1 MRRSFIA
8 LALMSALAGCA
19 APQLNQ
25 LHSEQLTR
33 ESRATLEKE
42 PVTEINP
49 VVMVDVAVLPVQ
61 AVKDESASWWLAG
74 KRVKLLNDKRRVL
87 NLNEVVR
94 MFFEQGINI
103 TSSIPLDG
111 YTYAGLGVQD
121 MDAEMALSS
130 ILGAVGLDYELD
142 DITHTVMIR
151 PMATRSWKINLGD
164 RKTSFS
170 ARSGNASAG
179 AAAGGRATGTGDG
192 ALGSGSAI
200 GGSGSIGG
208 ASADLGAPSGQSGA
222 ALSVSQSGGMAG
234 SGGTGDS
241 SGGDGASISNND
253 DFWASLRTELKE
265 RMEVMLPGV
274 AATGTEPS
282 MTQPGVTVPAPLPL
296 SRMPGGPAAS
306 GASNGANGQVA
317 DFYTKKRVGTFAIN
331 PVTGYVTVQAPR
343 WLLNDLD
350 KYIKRI
356 QSENS
361 YRITFVGEMILV
373 TTNDNN
379 SEGLDISS
387 FGRFANSRYGVAF
400 SNNALGGVTVNF
412 AEGGGVIPTIKTG
425 GQSLSGTLLGIRS
438 PLDGLQ
444 VFNAY
449 LQNYGTVNI
458 VQRPILVTSN
468 GVPGH
473 FSRTSR
479 KYFVQY
485 SQVAAAGTSG
495 AATVGTQN
503 QLIPFD
509 FGTTLTINAH
519 YDSEAQLIRAGIIL
533 DQVVQAGT
541 QVVSQQVSNGTTTQS
556 VGQEIPLPATFK
568 YRGEVPLRD
577 GDLIVIGGQSE
588 DQNNSS
594 DGGVTGLKNGP
605 LGAAFGQK
613 TSSKQAGTYYFA
625 LRVKLTKHE

>member
-1 MRRSFIA
+1 MMRIRDKA
-8 LALMSALAGCA
+8 LVVGVVCALAGCA
-19 APQLNQ
+19 PLQLNQ
-25 LHSEQLTR
+25 QRSEQLTQ
-33 ESRATLEKE
+33 ESRVAMQKSPATD
-42 PVTEINP
+42 INP
-49 VVMVDVAVLPVQ
+49 VAVLDSSILPVLT
-61 AVKDESASWWLAG
+61 VKDESSSWWLSN
-74 KRVKLLNDKRRVL
+74 KRVKLLNDKRRTL
-87 NLNEVVR
+87 NLTEVVR

-103 TSSIPLDG
+103 SSSIPLDS

-142 DITHTVMIR
+142 DIAHTVLIR

-170 ARSGNASAG
+170 ARSGAGGAIASAG
-179 AAAGGRATGTGDG
+179 DTGVSAQSGQGSLGGTAQVSGQGQGQQLAGQATGQGV
-192 ALGSGSAI
+192 SA
-200 GGSGSIGG
+200 
-208 ASADLGAPSGQSGA
+208 A
-222 ALSVSQSGGMAG
+222 
-234 SGGTGDS
+234 DS
-241 SGGDGASISNND
+241 SGGMGGASINNND
-253 DFWASLRTELKE
+253 DFWASLRAELKD
-265 RMEVMLPGV
+265 RMEVLLPGV
-274 AATGTEPS
+274 ATGAAELAGQ
-282 MTQPGVTVPAPLPL
+282 QPGVTVPAPSPL
-296 SRMPGGPAAS
+296 GRLAGGFT
-306 GASNGANGQVA
+306 ANSTNQSA
-317 DFYTKKRVGTFAIN
+317 DFYTRKRIGTFAVN

-350 KYIKRI
+350 KYIRRI
-356 QSENS
+356 QVENS

-373 TTNDNN
+373 TSNNSN

-387 FGRFANSRYGVAF
+387 FGRFASSRYGVAF

-412 AEGGGVIPTIKTG
+412 PEGGAIPSITTG
-425 GQSLSGTLLGIRS
+425 GQSLAGTLLGVRS

-485 SQVAAAGTSG
+485 SQVAAAGTTG
-495 AATVGTQN
+495 AAAVGTQN

-541 QVVSQQVSNGTTTQS
+541 QTVSQQVSTGAGTQA

-588 DQNNSS
+588 DQSNSA
-594 DGGVTGLKNGP
+594 DAGVTGLKNGP
-605 LGAAFGQK
+605 LGAIFGQK
-613 TSSKQAGTYYFA
+613 NSTKESGTYYFA